1 MERRMIAKRTRDL
14 VRLLGELKTL
24 QERLLKLIEARIDA
38 MKRADMSAMRELV
51 DREEELTRRILERD
65 GLRRQVADAVAEETG
80 CPPRSGR
87 DMTVSQIA
95 GRVGE
100 PARTHL
106 LDAVA
111 DLRRIVLRV
120 VRANR
125 TAGAV
130 ARELIN
136 HVSWV
141 FASVRP
147 AGGKPVGY
155 SGDGAVVGSAET
167 RLFET
172 VG

>member
-1 MERRMIAKRTRDL
+1 MIARRTRDL
-14 VRLLGELKTL
+14 VRLLEELKTL
-24 QERLLKLIEARIDA
+24 QERLLKLVEARIDA
-38 MKRADMSAMRELV
+38 MKRADMSALRELTEH
-51 DREEELTRRILERD
+51 EEALTRRIRERD

-87 DMTVSQIA
+87 DMTVAQLA
-95 GRVGE
+95 ARVGE
-100 PARTHL
+100 PARTLL

-111 DLRRIVLRV
+111 DLRKIVLRV

-125 TAGAV
+125 IASVV

-147 AGGKPVGY
+147 AGGKLVGY
-155 SGDGAVVGSAET
+155 SGEGAVVGSSEM